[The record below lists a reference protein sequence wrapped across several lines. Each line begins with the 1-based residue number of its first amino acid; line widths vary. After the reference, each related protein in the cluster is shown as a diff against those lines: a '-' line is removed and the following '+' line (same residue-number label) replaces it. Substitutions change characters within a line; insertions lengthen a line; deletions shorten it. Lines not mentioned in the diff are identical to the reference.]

1 MESTIHPTHVEV
13 RPTAQDIDDLICAL
27 DTYVG
32 EYEAVDP
39 DDDIGRARVLT
50 RHLRTIRAALP

>member
-13 RPTAQDIDDLICAL
+13 TLTAQDLDDLTRAL
-27 DTYVG
+27 GAYASD
-32 EYEAVDP
+32 YEAVDP
-39 DDDIGRARVLT
+39 DADIERAKVLS